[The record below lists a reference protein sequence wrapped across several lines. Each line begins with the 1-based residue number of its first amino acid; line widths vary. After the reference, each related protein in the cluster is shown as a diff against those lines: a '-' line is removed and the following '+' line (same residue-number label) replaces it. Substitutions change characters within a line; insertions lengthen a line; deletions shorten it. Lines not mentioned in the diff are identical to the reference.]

1 MKVIIHAVAILV
13 LLGAAYFTL
22 EHRRKFSELE
32 EFRLKTIST
41 NASISANA
49 DATETELKKATE
61 TLAAAE
67 QKRLELSELLAK
79 LQSDTVTC
87 QRDAGELDTK
97 LAAQDAEFVELNKTR
112 EELANSLKDLG
123 PEVTLENLADKIRE
137 MDADL
142 KAKRVKQEELTT
154 LSEAATK
161 TLATNRAE
169 IDRLV
174 KREIDRSARIG
185 RNAMEA
191 VVAAVNQDWGF
202 LVIGAGSNS
211 GFTPQTGLLIQRD
224 GRLIGRVTPSAIE
237 PTQTIAE
244 IDFNSLASGVRL
256 QPGDRVIL
264 AKPTVN

>member
-1 MKVIIHAVAILV
+1 MKAIVHVVAILV
-13 LLGAAYFTL
+13 LLGATYFTL

-41 NASISANA
+41 NKSISANA
-49 DATETELKKATE
+49 DATETELDKAIK

-79 LQSDTVTC
+79 LQSDAANR
-87 QRDAGELDTK
+87 QREAAELDTT
-97 LAAQDAEFVELNKTR
+97 LAAQDAEFVELNKAR
-112 EELANSLKDLG
+112 EELANSVKDLG
-123 PEVTLENLADKIRE
+123 EDVTLENLAEKIKE
-137 MDADL
+137 MEADL

-191 VVAAVNQDWGF
+191 VVTAVNQDWGF

-244 IDFNSLASGVRL
+244 IDFNSLSTGVRL

-264 AKPTVN
+264 AKPTAN